1 MSGIK
6 YKKTNIKKNHRKIL
20 TVLIGFFILTLVF
33 AHSSS
38 ALPTDPTVQAGNVQ
52 INQPNAQQLN
62 VIQGSDKAIIDWRSF
77 SIQANETVEF
87 KLPSS
92 NGLTL
97 NRVTGNQAS
106 SILGQLKSSGRVVLI
121 NPNGV
126 IFGDTARVDVHGLIA
141 TTTDISN
148 WDFMN
153 GSLNFNLPSNSSSG
167 VVINKGNITVADG
180 GLVAL
185 VAPGVAN
192 SGTIN
197 ARLGKVSLVSGNTFT
212 LDLYGDQL
220 INLGINNAVVKKATG
235 MYGEKLDAMVSNSGK
250 IYADGGIVTLQV
262 ATAQNALDQIVNM
275 DGIIQAKTF
284 STNKGGSIILDG
296 GNKGTVNVSGQLD
309 ASGKWMGQKGGVV
322 RVAGRNVELRD
333 GALVDVSA
341 HSGQGSAYI
350 GGDAKGNAQNSYRTL
365 INKGS
370 RVNADRRTM
379 GWGNGGKI
387 VVKGGTNTNVY
398 GALSAKG
405 GSVDINPGKVT
416 PPKTMKLPSPKKM
429 NTPKNTM
436 KVQAKSKKMTLK
448 LVAVKPKPQSKRTT
462 KSEPK
467 QKTKTEPKPS
477 APEVGSF
484 ARNTNNIG
492 GVELAQNFNTQP
504 SSGRTFNGLGGVST
518 TSSDNSSPISSI
530 RSETF
535 TPPGQQ
541 DTQTGIESV
550 DFGADNTQTFN
561 GLGGVSTTSS
571 DNSSPI
577 SSIRSETFTPP
588 GQQDTQEQD
597 NSEPDDSSPATNISG
612 ANNPSSF
619 STSAFAGIDE
629 VNVEIQSESE
639 NETGNSQA
647 RSATDLARSQRL
659 RNL

>member
-296 GNKGTVNVSGQLD
+296 GDKGTVNVSGQLD

-350 GGDAKGNAQNSYRTL
+350 GGDAKGNSQNSYRTL

-370 RVNADRRTM
+370 RVNADAISS
-379 GWGNGGKI
+379 WASGGKI

-398 GALSAKG
+398 GTLSAKG
-405 GSVDINPGKVT
+405 GDVDINPGKVT
-416 PPKTMKLPSPKKM
+416 PPKTMELPSPKKM
-429 NTPKNTM
+429 STPKNAM
-436 KVQAKSKKMTLK
+436 KVQVKSKKMTLK

-467 QKTKTEPKPS
+467 
-477 APEVGSF
+477 
-484 ARNTNNIG
+484 
-492 GVELAQNFNTQP
+492 
-504 SSGRTFNGLGGVST
+504 
-518 TSSDNSSPISSI
+518 
-530 RSETF
+530 
-535 TPPGQQ
+535 
-541 DTQTGIESV
+541 
-550 DFGADNTQTFN
+550 
-561 GLGGVSTTSS
+561 
-571 DNSSPI
+571 
-577 SSIRSETFTPP
+577 
-588 GQQDTQEQD
+588 
-597 NSEPDDSSPATNISG
+597 
-612 ANNPSSF
+612 
-619 STSAFAGIDE
+619 
-629 VNVEIQSESE
+629 
-639 NETGNSQA
+639 
-647 RSATDLARSQRL
+647 
-659 RNL
+659 

>member
-1 MSGIK
+1 MSK
-6 YKKTNIKKNHRKIL
+6 VKSKRTNTKKNYRKIL
-20 TVLIGFFILTLVF
+20 TVFIGFFSFTLVF

-38 ALPTDPTVQAGNVQ
+38 ALPTDPTVQAGDVQ
-52 INQPNAQQLN
+52 INQPNTQQLN

-126 IFGDTARVDVHGLIA
+126 IFGDTARVDVRGLIA
-141 TTTDISN
+141 TTSDISN

-153 GSLNFNLPSNSSSG
+153 GKIDFNRPSNSSSG

-185 VAPGVAN
+185 VAPGVSN
-192 SGTIN
+192 SGIIN

-220 INLGINNAVVKKATG
+220 INLGVNNTVIKKATG
-235 MYGEKLDAMVSNSGK
+235 MYGEELDALVSNSGK

-296 GNKGTVNVSGQLD
+296 GDKGTVNVSGQLD

-370 RVNADRRTM
+370 RVNADAISS
-379 GWGNGGKI
+379 WASGGKI

-398 GALSAKG
+398 GTLSAKG
-405 GSVDINPGKVT
+405 GNVDINPGKVI
-416 PPKTMKLPSPKKM
+416 PPKTMELPSPNKM
-429 NTPKNTM
+429 NIPKKAM
-436 KVQAKSKKMTLK
+436 KVQVKSKKMTLK

-467 QKTKTEPKPS
+467 QKAKAEPKPS
-477 APEVGSF
+477 VPEVGSF
-484 ARNTNNIG
+484 ARNANNIG

-504 SSGRTFNGLGGVST
+504 SSGRTN
-518 TSSDNSSPISSI
+518 
-530 RSETF
+530 
-535 TPPGQQ
+535 
-541 DTQTGIESV
+541 
-550 DFGADNTQTFN
+550 N

-588 GQQDTQEQD
+588 GQQDTQEQG
-597 NSEPDDSSPATNISG
+597 NSESNDSSPATNISG

-619 STSAFAGIDE
+619 SASAFAGIDGVDVE
-629 VNVEIQSESE
+629 VQSESE

-659 RNL
+659 KNL